1 MKQEEEIFAR
11 LVREHKSTIYTV
23 CYMFSKDED
32 EVQDLFQ
39 EPLINM
45 WKGMGGFR
53 EESKIDTWIYRVA
66 LNTCLTQER
75 KKKREVKKVPL
86 NMDVNYFED
95 NDANAKQARILHQRI
110 SQLAYVDR
118 ALVMLWLDGMSY
130 DEMGAVVGISAQNV
144 ATKLFRIKEQL
155 KKMKYGRTVFQ
166 RNAPANGGTQGAAGQ
181 AGDCQRPPDSRNHEG
196 QEKGHQQHEEY
207 VLYLCCHCF
216 YLLPAQLLHTYME
229 LDLHS
234 GHSPHADLLS
244 GCNGIYPP
252 SCG

>member
-39 EPLINM
+39 ETLINM

-53 EESKIDTWIYRVA
+53 QESKVDTWIYRVA

-86 NMDVNYFED
+86 TMDVNFFEN

-130 DEMGAVVGISAQNV
+130 DEIGAVVGISPQNV
-144 ATKLFRIKEQL
+144 AVKLFRIKEQL
-155 KKMKYGRTVFQ
+155 KKM
-166 RNAPANGGTQGAAGQ
+166 
-181 AGDCQRPPDSRNHEG
+181 
-196 QEKGHQQHEEY
+196 
-207 VLYLCCHCF
+207 
-216 YLLPAQLLHTYME
+216 
-229 LDLHS
+229 
-234 GHSPHADLLS
+234 
-244 GCNGIYPP
+244 
-252 SCG
+252 

>member
-1 MKQEEEIFAR
+1 MKQEEEIFTR

-39 EPLINM
+39 ETLINM

-86 NMDVNYFED
+86 NMDVNFFED

-130 DEMGAVVGISAQNV
+130 DEIGAVVGISAQNV
-144 ATKLFRIKEQL
+144 AVKLFRIKEQL
-155 KKMKYGRTVFQ
+155 KKM
-166 RNAPANGGTQGAAGQ
+166 
-181 AGDCQRPPDSRNHEG
+181 
-196 QEKGHQQHEEY
+196 
-207 VLYLCCHCF
+207 
-216 YLLPAQLLHTYME
+216 
-229 LDLHS
+229 
-234 GHSPHADLLS
+234 
-244 GCNGIYPP
+244 
-252 SCG
+252 

>member
-1 MKQEEEIFAR
+1 MMKQEEEIFAR

-39 EPLINM
+39 ETLINM

-86 NMDVNYFED
+86 NMDVNFFED

-130 DEMGAVVGISAQNV
+130 DEIGAVVGISAQNV
-144 ATKLFRIKEQL
+144 AVKLFRINEQL
-155 KKMKYGRTVFQ
+155 KKM
-166 RNAPANGGTQGAAGQ
+166 
-181 AGDCQRPPDSRNHEG
+181 
-196 QEKGHQQHEEY
+196 
-207 VLYLCCHCF
+207 
-216 YLLPAQLLHTYME
+216 
-229 LDLHS
+229 
-234 GHSPHADLLS
+234 
-244 GCNGIYPP
+244 
-252 SCG
+252 

>member
-1 MKQEEEIFAR
+1 
-11 LVREHKSTIYTV
+11 
-23 CYMFSKDED
+23 MFSKDED

-39 EPLINM
+39 ETLINM

-86 NMDVNYFED
+86 NMDVNFFED

-130 DEMGAVVGISAQNV
+130 DEIGAVVGISAQNV
-144 ATKLFRIKEQL
+144 AVKLFRIKEQL
-155 KKMKYGRTVFQ
+155 KKM
-166 RNAPANGGTQGAAGQ
+166 
-181 AGDCQRPPDSRNHEG
+181 
-196 QEKGHQQHEEY
+196 
-207 VLYLCCHCF
+207 
-216 YLLPAQLLHTYME
+216 
-229 LDLHS
+229 
-234 GHSPHADLLS
+234 
-244 GCNGIYPP
+244 
-252 SCG
+252 